1 MFDKDETTNGQM
13 GGNGGDI
20 VGIALLTLAQK
31 QKVTINVKEVT
42 CRSCSSK
49 SRNRRT

>member
-20 VGIALLTLAQK
+20 VVIALHYFGSETESDDQR
-31 QKVTINVKEVT
+31 EGG
-42 CRSCSSK
+42 
-49 SRNRRT
+49 